1 MDNILQWIIE
11 NWFELSAAALGFIAI
26 FLQIKQ
32 NAWYWGV
39 SIVMVSMYIFVY
51 IEAKLY
57 ADMSLQ
63 VYYLIVGFYGWWA
76 WLFGKKVKESRKSIP
91 VSVTSNKQW
100 IYISLFSVGSFFG
113 IAYILIHY
121 TNSDL
126 PWWDAFTTALSF
138 AATWMLA
145 RKKLENWIIWIV
157 VDITSSVIY
166 FYKGLYPTM
175 GLFIFLSGMAIIGY
189 QAWKKDM
196 TNEKEFS

>member
-63 VYYLIVGFYGWWA
+63 VYYFIVGIYGWWA

-91 VSVTSNKQW
+91 VSKTSNKQW
-100 IYISLFSVGSFFG
+100 IYISLFSVGSFFC

-145 RKKLENWIIWIV
+145 RKKLENWLIWII

-196 TNEKEFS
+196 TNEKELS

>member
-1 MDNILQWIIE
+1 MDKIIQWIIE

-113 IAYILIHY
+113 IAYILIYY
-121 TNSDL
+121 TNSDV

-145 RKKLENWIIWIV
+145 RKKLENWLIWIV

-196 TNEKEFS
+196 TNEKELS